1 MRERV
6 GLVIRKKIVEEI
18 KERLNSAQAYVFVG
32 FSKLKAQQLN
42 TLRDNLKK
50 ENSLMRVFKNSLIK
64 RAFSDL
70 GKELDNSFVEGP
82 TGIVFVY
89 EDIVKVCKLLVDFSK
104 ESEEAFYLKGG
115 FLEEKKLN
123 KEELL
128 ELAKLPPYE
137 ILLGKTLNVFC
148 APLTGFLNS
157 LNQIILKFV
166 WLVEEIKKKKEERDV
181 TS

>member
-1 MRERV
+1 MKERI

-50 ENSLMRVFKNSLIK
+50 ENSLMRIFKNSLIR

-137 ILLGKTLNVFC
+137 ILLGKTLNAFC

-181 TS
+181 AS